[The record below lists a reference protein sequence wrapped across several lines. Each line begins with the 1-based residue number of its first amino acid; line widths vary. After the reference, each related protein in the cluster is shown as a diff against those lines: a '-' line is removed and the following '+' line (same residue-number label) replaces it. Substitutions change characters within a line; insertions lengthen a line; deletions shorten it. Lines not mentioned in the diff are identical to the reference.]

1 MKKMEIFRRCVYTGE
16 RLPVHKVKMVQRI
29 KGRKRPVRKTIHI

>member
-16 RLPVHKVKMVQRI
+16 PLPVHKVAMVRRVG
-29 KGRKRPVRKTIHI
+29 GRKRRVKKTIHV

>member
-1 MKKMEIFRRCVYTGE
+1 MKKTEIFCWCVYTGE
-16 RLPVHKVKMVQRI
+16 RLPVHKVKMVQQI